1 MVFNVTNLGAWRSSD
16 VPFTIDGLSSA
27 RLPVS
32 GDLMGLYDSF
42 RSNHIVL
49 TG

>member
-1 MVFNVTNLGAWRSSD
+1 MVFYVTNLGVWWSSD
-16 VPFTIDGLSSA
+16 VPFTIDGLSSP

-32 GDLMGLYDSF
+32 GDLMGLYDTF
-42 RSNHIVL
+42 RSNHVIL